1 MAARIKSYFLLGLL
15 SILLVYIGS
24 FFGINGMV
32 VTFIFAI
39 AMNLI
44 TYFAGDRIVLAMSSA
59 VKLSESQMPELH
71 RLISEVAVSAG
82 IPKPQVYLIPS
93 RSPNAFATGRDPA
106 HASVAV
112 TEGILDILYR
122 EELKGVIAHEISHI
136 KNRDILIATIA
147 ATLASAITM
156 IGRMLQFA
164 AMFGGSG
171 RNSDRGGNIFS
182 AIAMLLF
189 AILLP
194 IAAALIQLAISRSR
208 EYLADETGARIV
220 RNPFGLANALRKL
233 AKGITAMPMNN
244 ANPST
249 SHLFIVNPFSG
260 KSLLALFSTHP
271 PIEERIRRL
280 ESMGF

>member
-1 MAARIKSYFLLGLL
+1 MGARIKSYLLLGLL
-15 SILLVYIGS
+15 SVLLVYIGS
-24 FFGINGMV
+24 FFGTNGMV
-32 VTFIFAI
+32 VAFIFALG
-39 AMNLI
+39 MNII
-44 TYFAGDRIVLAMSSA
+44 TYFVGDKIVLAMSSA
-59 VKLSESQMPELH
+59 TKIPEEQMPELH
-71 RLISEVAVSAG
+71 RLISEVSISAG
-82 IPKPQVYLIPS
+82 IPKPEVYLIPS
-93 RSPNAFATGRDPA
+93 KSPNAFATGRDPN

-112 TEGILDILYR
+112 TEGILELLDK
-122 EELKGVIAHEISHI
+122 EELKGVIAHELSHI

-171 RNSDRGGNIFS
+171 RDSDRGGNIFS
-182 AIAMLLF
+182 VIAMLLF

-194 IAAALIQLAISRSR
+194 IAAMLIQLAISRNR

-220 RNPFGLANALRKL
+220 HNPFGLANALRKL
-233 AKGITAMPMNN
+233 AKGTAVFPMNN

-260 KSLLALFSTHP
+260 KSFFALFSTHP
-271 PIEERIRRL
+271 PLEERIRRL
-280 ESMGF
+280 ESMDF